1 MINLIDQAYTEQ
13 WEYRVSLHTGIH
25 MGHDNEQN
33 LSLEDIKAGPESDT
47 LLDPDLTME
56 CMQFTMGYYIT
67 LSRIVSRKFEHA
79 QKAIEKRMRELQ
91 AEEKSLKAELKHAP
105 APFDKIKKYK
115 ALGKALNQLSD
126 ALEVAQ
132 LSAEELEQVQEIFAL
147 LPGKIKVYFDTL
159 VSLDEELIEM
169 MKEISS
175 EEYVAAYKR
184 AQKIIDLVQDGKNV
198 LSGNDVAEERTL
210 YYNVKEILQPLK
222 AELTNMKHKRDGYR
236 VLPDGTLIRD
246 L

>member
-1 MINLIDQAYTEQ
+1 MGSNNDDNF
-13 WEYRVSLHTGIH
+13 SL
-25 MGHDNEQN
+25 D
-33 LSLEDIKAGPESDT
+33 DIKAGPESDT

-67 LSRIVSRKFEHA
+67 LSKIVNRKFEHA
-79 QKAIEKRMRELQ
+79 QKAIEKRLRELQ
-91 AEEKSLKAELKHAP
+91 VEEKHLKEELKHAP
-105 APFDKIKKYK
+105 APFNKIKKYK
-115 ALGKALNQLSD
+115 SLGKALQQLNE
-126 ALEVAQ
+126 ALEIAQ
-132 LSAEELEQVQEIFAL
+132 LSTEELEQIHEIFGL
-147 LPGKIKVYFDTL
+147 LPGKIKIYFDTL
-159 VSLDEELIEM
+159 VSLDEELVEM

-175 EEYVAAYKR
+175 EEYVAAYER

-210 YYNVKEILQPLK
+210 HYSVKEILAPLK
-222 AELTNMKHKRDGYR
+222 IELTNMKAKRDGYT